1 MCPHLHGSHR
11 NARTHTRA
19 LLPQVLYHTP
29 ARFEPTW
36 HGIHNSYVLRHEQL
50 PFWMDSDWD
59 LGAGTPATQ
68 LHSSAAAGAAGAAGA
83 NDSAALISTQLLHW
97 VVFIPPARFTPL
109 AILQADGTPSPT
121 NSMWLPSWGG
131 VVILNPDEHSSST
144 GSNGGTG
151 AAEQQPSLQ
160 PLGDHSLSKVAGVVV
175 SQLHALLGLPAE
187 LRYLGSSAQA
197 AAGGSSGSAVV
208 HLPARTTGFAD
219 WQLDA
224 LMRQRTVADL
234 SLAAKTLGSLSNI
247 VQQLP
252 NLEMPDL
259 IGQQVQQAMAALG
272 TAISLVEAGQY
283 EGASWAAAQARS
295 NAEAAFLHPAVL
307 AQNNFPDSHK
317 LGIYMPLF
325 LPVSVPLLQG
335 LVLELVRLL
344 RARGLLPTR
353 RSAASS

>member
-1 MCPHLHGSHR
+1 M
-11 NARTHTRA
+11 
-19 LLPQVLYHTP
+19 LYHTP

-36 HGIHNSYVLRHEQL
+36 NGIINSYVLRHEQL

-68 LHSSAAAGAAGAAGA
+68 LHSSAAAGAASAAGA

-109 AILQADGTPSPT
+109 VILQADGTPSPT

-131 VVILNPDEHSSST
+131 VVILNPDEDSSS
-144 GSNGGTG
+144 GGTR
-151 AAEQQPSLQ
+151 ASEQQPRLQ
-160 PLGDHSLSKVAGVVV
+160 PLGDHSLSQVAGLMV
-175 SQLHALLGLPAE
+175 SQLHALLGLPTD
-187 LRYLGSSAQA
+187 LRYV
-197 AAGGSSGSAVV
+197 GSSGGAAVV
-208 HLPARTTGFAD
+208 HLPARTTGFAG

-344 RARGLLPTR
+344 RARGLLPAR